1 MKDEPNS
8 TQMAKAY
15 AELERRI
22 VSLQLLPGEVVSENT
37 LSRDLS
43 MGRTPVR
50 EALRELSREGLVV
63 IMPKRGVVIAEID
76 VMRQL
81 RLLEF
86 RRVAERFVVES
97 AARRASD
104 VEKRRFA
111 NLTSEMLRASIAE
124 DGETFLDLDRQF
136 NEMIIEVSR
145 NEFAAASMRLSQG
158 LSRRFWFAYYR
169 HYDNLSET
177 IRLHAEIAKAISV
190 GDPVA
195 AGTGLDRLID
205 NVEAFTRATLD
216 FESGWLSSAHESTEA
231 VDI

>member
-136 NEMIIEVSR
+136 NEMIIEVGR
-145 NEFAAASMRLSQG
+145 NEIAAASMRL
-158 LSRRFWFAYYR
+158 
-169 HYDNLSET
+169 
-177 IRLHAEIAKAISV
+177 
-190 GDPVA
+190 
-195 AGTGLDRLID
+195 
-205 NVEAFTRATLD
+205 
-216 FESGWLSSAHESTEA
+216 
-231 VDI
+231 